1 MLENDIKSVSQNIAD
16 ILQRHVVLRIAK
28 CLRRSLCKLR
38 TELHVCTVPT
48 ADGMQS
54 ELPALIWLAVYF

>member
-1 MLENDIKSVSQNIAD
+1 
-16 ILQRHVVLRIAK
+16 LQRHVVLRIAK